1 MSAPDFILYTGR
13 NPASGHAE
21 SLANTVAAASIEVV
35 PIGQVPADQR
45 PLWLRGVPT
54 LVRYGAQ
61 TPWRGPVWEG
71 SHALATLREMR
82 PPGAGPEG
90 AGKEEEQATAPI
102 AVADAPANV
111 EFLPNG
117 KALVGLES
125 TMSGSTAGATDAP
138 LMTVPDVEEG
148 PPLSSAEIDKLVTQ
162 RF

>member
-1 MSAPDFILYTGR
+1 MRPPDFILYTGR
-13 NPASGHAE
+13 TPASGHAE

-35 PIGQVPADQR
+35 PIYQVPADQR
-45 PLWLRGVPT
+45 PRWLRGVPT

-82 PPGAGPEG
+82 PPGADDG
-90 AGKEEEQATAPI
+90 AGKGEEQAMVPI
-102 AVADAPANV
+102 AVADAPTNV
-111 EFLPNG
+111 EFLPDG

-138 LMTVPDVEEG
+138 LMTVPEVEEG
-148 PPLSSAEIDKLVTQ
+148 PPLSTAEIDKLVTQ